1 MDEAPET
8 LICDAIHHRRRLAF
22 GYDGGTRIVEPYALG
37 VGDGGRLLLRG
48 YQVRGHSPSRETGW
62 KLFRVDEIED
72 LTALE
77 ESFAAPQPGYLR
89 NDPTMT
95 KIICEI

>member
-1 MDEAPET
+1 MAEAPET
-8 LICDAIHHRRRLAF
+8 LICNAIHRRHRLAF

-37 VGDGGRLLLRG
+37 VGEGGRLLLRA
-48 YQVRGHSPSRETGW
+48 YQVRGHSPSRDVGW

-72 LTALE
+72 LTTLDE
-77 ESFAAPQPGYLR
+77 TFTSPQPGYLR
-89 NDPTMT
+89 NDPTMA